1 MLGNLGRNFRTFLWA
16 LVLGLAV
23 WVAAVT
29 AADPNEVRAYPS
41 AVNIELVGQ
50 NPSLVI
56 TSDLPKNVQLTLLA
70 PRSVWDQLTAQPE
83 SVRVVLDL
91 SGVPA
96 GEHRLPLQVQ
106 VDARPVRVVTA
117 SPSSVLITMEPLISR
132 TLPIQTTL
140 SGQPAVGYQ
149 AGDLTI
155 QPKQVVVAG
164 PQSLVSRVTRVR
176 VMVNLS
182 GSRESVDQDIPVE
195 ALDQN
200 NNRVT
205 GITVQ
210 PEATHVSLPI
220 SRQGGFRDMAV
231 KVAVRGQVAAGYR
244 LDSIS
249 VFPPV
254 VTVYSDN
261 PDLVN
266 TLPGVVETQPV
277 DLDGA
282 NNNVSLR
289 VSLDL
294 PQGVSVAGQQTVL
307 VQAAISPIQSSFTL
321 SGQKV
326 QLTGLPSNLD
336 AQISPSTVDVI
347 LAGPLPTLDILRR
360 QDVQVTVDVS
370 GLTPGSYQLT
380 PSVQVLASNVTVESL
395 LPATVEVVL
404 TPGTGPT
411 SQPTS
416 QP

>member
-1 MLGNLGRNFRTFLWA
+1 MLGSLSRNFRTFLWA

-29 AADPNEVRAYPS
+29 AADPNEVRAYPN
-41 AVNIELVGQ
+41 AVNVEVVGQ
-50 NPSLVI
+50 NQNLVI

-70 PRSVWDQLTAQPE
+70 PRSVWDQLTARPE

-117 SPSSVLITMEPLISR
+117 SPSSVLVTMEPLITR

-294 PQGVSVAGQQTVL
+294 PQGISVAGQQTVL

-326 QLTGLPSNLD
+326 QVTGLPSNLD
-336 AQISPSTVDVI
+336 AQISPATVDVI

-395 LPATVEVVL
+395 LPSTVEVVL
-404 TPGTGPT
+404 APGTGPT

>member
-1 MLGNLGRNFRTFLWA
+1 
-16 LVLGLAV
+16 
-23 WVAAVT
+23 
-29 AADPNEVRAYPS
+29 
-41 AVNIELVGQ
+41 
-50 NPSLVI
+50 
-56 TSDLPKNVQLTLLA
+56 
-70 PRSVWDQLTAQPE
+70 
-83 SVRVVLDL
+83 
-91 SGVPA
+91 
-96 GEHRLPLQVQ
+96 
-106 VDARPVRVVTA
+106 
-117 SPSSVLITMEPLISR
+117 
-132 TLPIQTTL
+132 
-140 SGQPAVGYQ
+140 
-149 AGDLTI
+149 
-155 QPKQVVVAG
+155 
-164 PQSLVSRVTRVR
+164 
-176 VMVNLS
+176 
-182 GSRESVDQDIPVE
+182 
-195 ALDQN
+195 
-200 NNRVT
+200 
-205 GITVQ
+205 
-210 PEATHVSLPI
+210 
-220 SRQGGFRDMAV
+220 MAV

-282 NNNVSLR
+282 SSNVSLR

-326 QLTGLPSNLD
+326 EVTGLPPNLD
-336 AQISPSTVDVI
+336 SQTSPSTVDVI

-370 GLTPGSYQLT
+370 GLTPGTYQLT

-395 LPATVEVVL
+395 LPATVEVIL
-404 TPGTGPT
+404 TPGAGPT
-411 SQPTS
+411 SQPTG

>member
-1 MLGNLGRNFRTFLWA
+1 MLGSLSRNFRTFLWA

-29 AADPNEVRAYPS
+29 AADPNEVRAYPN
-41 AVNIELVGQ
+41 AVNVEVVGQ
-50 NPSLVI
+50 NQNLVI

-70 PRSVWDQLTAQPE
+70 PRSVWDQLTARPE

-117 SPSSVLITMEPLISR
+117 SPSSVLVTMEPLITQ

-294 PQGVSVAGQQTVL
+294 PQGISVAGQQTVL

-326 QLTGLPSNLD
+326 QVTGLPSNLD
-336 AQISPSTVDVI
+336 AQISPATVDVI

-395 LPATVEVVL
+395 LPSTVEVVL
-404 TPGTGPT
+404 APGTGPT

>member
-1 MLGNLGRNFRTFLWA
+1 M
-16 LVLGLAV
+16 
-23 WVAAVT
+23 
-29 AADPNEVRAYPS
+29 
-41 AVNIELVGQ
+41 
-50 NPSLVI
+50 
-56 TSDLPKNVQLTLLA
+56 
-70 PRSVWDQLTAQPE
+70 
-83 SVRVVLDL
+83 
-91 SGVPA
+91 
-96 GEHRLPLQVQ
+96 
-106 VDARPVRVVTA
+106 
-117 SPSSVLITMEPLISR
+117 LITMEPLISR

-140 SGQPAVGYQ
+140 SGQPAIGYQ

-176 VMVNLS
+176 VTVNLS
-182 GSRESVDQDIPVE
+182 GSRESVDQDIPAE
-195 ALDQN
+195 PLDQN

-231 KVAVRGQVAAGYR
+231 KVAVRGQVAPGYR

-282 NNNVSLR
+282 SSNVSLR

-294 PQGVSVAGQQTVL
+294 PQGISVAGQQTVL

-321 SGQKV
+321 AGQKV
-326 QLTGLPSNLD
+326 QVTGLPSNLD

-395 LPATVEVVL
+395 LPSTVEVVL
-404 TPGTGPT
+404 TPGSGPT

>member
-1 MLGNLGRNFRTFLWA
+1 MLGNLGRNLRTFLWA

-29 AADPNEVRAYPS
+29 AADPNEVRAYPD

-50 NPSLVI
+50 NPNLVI

-70 PRSVWDQLTAQPE
+70 PRSVWDQLTARPE

-91 SGVPA
+91 SGVAA

-106 VDARPVRVVTA
+106 VDARPVRVVTTN
-117 SPSSVLITMEPLISR
+117 PSSVLITMEPLISR

-155 QPKQVVVAG
+155 QPTQVVVAG
-164 PQSLVSRVTRVR
+164 PQSLVAQVTRVR

-195 ALDQN
+195 ALNQN

-210 PEATHVSLPI
+210 PQATHVSLPI

-282 NNNVSLR
+282 SSNVSLR

-326 QLTGLPSNLD
+326 QVTGLPSNLD

-370 GLTPGSYQLT
+370 GLAPGTYQLT
-380 PSVQVLASNVTVESL
+380 PNVQVLASNVTVESL

-404 TPGTGPT
+404 SPGTGPT

>member
-1 MLGNLGRNFRTFLWA
+1 MLGSLGRNFRTFLWA

-29 AADPNEVRAYPS
+29 AADPNEVRAYPN
-41 AVNIELVGQ
+41 AVSIELVGQ
-50 NPSLVI
+50 SPNLVI
-56 TSDLPKNVQLTLLA
+56 TSDLPKSVQLTLLA
-70 PRSVWDQLTAQPE
+70 PRSVWDQLTARPE

-106 VDARPVRVVTA
+106 VDARPVRVVTT
-117 SPSSVLITMEPLISR
+117 SPSSVLLTMEPLISR

-149 AGDLTI
+149 AGNLTV
-155 QPKQVVVAG
+155 QPTQVVVAG
-164 PQSLVSRVTRVR
+164 PQSLVSRVARVR

-210 PEATHVSLPI
+210 PEAAHVSLPI

-282 NNNVSLR
+282 SSNVSLR

-294 PQGVSVAGQQTVL
+294 PQGISVAGQQTVL

-326 QLTGLPSNLD
+326 QVTGLPSNLE

-370 GLTPGSYQLT
+370 GLSPDTYQLT
-380 PSVQVLASNVTVESL
+380 PNVQVLASNVTVESL
-395 LPATVEVVL
+395 LPATVEVVVS
-404 TPGTGPT
+404 PGTGPT